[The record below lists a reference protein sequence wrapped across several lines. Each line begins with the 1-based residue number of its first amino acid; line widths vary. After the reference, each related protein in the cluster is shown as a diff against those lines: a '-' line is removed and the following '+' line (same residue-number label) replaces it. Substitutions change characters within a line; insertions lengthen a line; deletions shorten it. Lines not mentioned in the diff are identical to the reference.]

1 MKDNQNAFKHYKNC
15 CPVLLILPWC
25 LFLDKYHNIGMFFV
39 LRCFPMKPLFVH
51 FDKTPHTNL
60 LEKKFSDNFT
70 NMSIKISNS
79 FRSEVYS
86 QSSNTFR
93 MVVSTVSDKV
103 ASCQAQASSTH
114 RINCV
119 SKFHKHL
126 VTSEI
131 DNIEFREYLSSLFIA
146 LKKSFL
152 SMVFNLSI
160 KSKS

>member
-1 MKDNQNAFKHYKNC
+1 
-15 CPVLLILPWC
+15 
-25 LFLDKYHNIGMFFV
+25 
-39 LRCFPMKPLFVH
+39 MKPLFVH